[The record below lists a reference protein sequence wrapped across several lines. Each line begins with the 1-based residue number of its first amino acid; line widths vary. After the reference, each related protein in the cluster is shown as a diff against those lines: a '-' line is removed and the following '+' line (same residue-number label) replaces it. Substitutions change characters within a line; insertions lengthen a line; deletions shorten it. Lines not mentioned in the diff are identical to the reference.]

1 MARLTLKNSLCT
13 IVLLL
18 AVTFCGY
25 AAESRSQNEIKPFIT
40 IPDKRVFG
48 YGTFV
53 DLYIPFGIGYVANI
67 STDMTRM
74 EQLYALHVPIGLCV
88 DTRFIAWFSIFSGV
102 EFLYELQS
110 FRQNPQNEEDPTI
123 RHFYHNLQ
131 LEIPIVV
138 KFYPFV
144 SKGDQYENMYFGVGL
159 LAHFS
164 PARFYSIND
173 GDGIAYGNVYTDA
186 NEAMIPSAAYPPANV
201 GLRLAMGNTFMFRDK
216 AGFGLELYLNY
227 LFVPTICG
235 YWSDPN
241 YIIKDDPFLDFNL
254 TVGIAFSIAIRAY
267 SSLRE

>member
-1 MARLTLKNSLCT
+1 MAQLMRRNKLCT

-25 AAESRSQNEIKPFIT
+25 AAQSVSRDETKPFIT

-74 EQLYALHVPIGLCV
+74 EQLYGLHVPIGLCV
-88 DTRFIAWFSIFSGV
+88 DTRFVAWFSIFSGV

-110 FRQNPQNEEDPTI
+110 FRQSALNEGDPSI
-123 RHFYHNLQ
+123 RHIYHNLQ
-131 LEIPIVV
+131 LEVPLVV

-144 SKGDQYENMYFGVGL
+144 SKGDQYENMYFAAGL

-164 PARFYSIND
+164 PARFYGVNA
-173 GDGIAYGNVYTDA
+173 GDGIVYGNVYTDT
-186 NEAMIPSAAYPPANV
+186 NESMIPAAAYPPANV
-201 GLRLAMGNTFMFRDK
+201 GIRLGMGNTFMFRDK
-216 AGFGLELYLNY
+216 AGFGMELYLNY
-227 LFVPTICG
+227 LFIPTVCG

-241 YIIKDDPFLDFNL
+241 YIISDNPYLDFNL
-254 TVGIAFSIAIRAY
+254 TVGIAFSVAIRAY
-267 SSLRE
+267 SSLRD